1 MDNKTLDMTTDI
13 EIVNINELP
22 QQLGSDFEMVGR
34 NTTSGDAVRV
44 SPDRIVE
51 KLLDGCYIPSNV
63 GQSIVASSGALT
75 IGKPVHGAVYIV
87 TPGVGKITVAETV
100 NGFRYSILF
109 VAASASVTV
118 TTVKQK
124 PVLFLLPVGVERLV
138 YTEGG
143 KYLME
148 VMQIGGDI
156 YAKVMTVK

>member
-1 MDNKTLDMTTDI
+1 MTTDI
-13 EIVNINELP
+13 EIVNLNELP
-22 QQLGSDFEMVGR
+22 QQTGSDFEMVGR

-51 KLLDGCYIPSNV
+51 KLIDGCHIPSNI

-87 TPGVGKITVAETV
+87 SPGVGKIIVAETV

-109 VAASASVTV
+109 TAASASVTV

-124 PVLFLLPVGVERLV
+124 PVFYLLPLGVERLV

>member
-1 MDNKTLDMTTDI
+1 MTTDI

-51 KLLDGCYIPSNV
+51 KLLDGCHIPSNV

-124 PVLFLLPVGVERLV
+124 PVLFLLPLGVERLV

-156 YAKVMTVK
+156 YAKVMAVK

>member
-1 MDNKTLDMTTDI
+1 M
-13 EIVNINELP
+13 
-22 QQLGSDFEMVGR
+22 
-34 NTTSGDAVRV
+34 
-44 SPDRIVE
+44 
-51 KLLDGCYIPSNV
+51 
-63 GQSIVASSGALT
+63 ASSGALT
-75 IGKPVHGAVYIV
+75 IGKPVHGAVYTV
-87 TPGVGKITVAETV
+87 TPGVSKITVAETV

-118 TTVKQK
+118 TTVKQGR
-124 PVLFLLPVGVERLV
+124 VFFLLPLGVERLV

>member
-1 MDNKTLDMTTDI
+1 MTTDI

-22 QQLGSDFEMVGR
+22 QQQGSDFEMVGR

-51 KLLDGCYIPSNV
+51 KLIDGCHIPSNV
-63 GQSIVASSGALT
+63 GQSIVTTSGVLA
-75 IGKPVHGAVYIV
+75 INKPVHGAVYTV
-87 TPGVGKITVAETV
+87 TPGVSKITVAETV

-109 VAASASVTV
+109 IAASASVTV

-124 PVLFLLPVGVERLV
+124 PVFYLLPVGVERLV

>member
-1 MDNKTLDMTTDI
+1 MDMTTDI

-51 KLLDGCYIPSNV
+51 KLLDGCHIPSNV

-75 IGKPVHGAVYIV
+75 IGKPVHGAVYTV
-87 TPGVGKITVAETV
+87 TPGVSKITVAETV

-118 TTVKQK
+118 TTVKQGR
-124 PVLFLLPVGVERLV
+124 VFYLLPLGVERLV

>member
-1 MDNKTLDMTTDI
+1 MTTDI

-22 QQLGSDFEMVGR
+22 QQQGSDFEMVGR

-51 KLLDGCYIPSNV
+51 KLLDGCHIPSNV
-63 GQSIVASSGALT
+63 GQSIVASSGAVT
-75 IGKPVHGAVYIV
+75 IGKPVHGAVYTV

-109 VAASASVTV
+109 VAATASVTV

-124 PVLFLLPVGVERLV
+124 PVLFLLPLGVERLV

>member
-1 MDNKTLDMTTDI
+1 MTTDI

-51 KLLDGCYIPSNV
+51 KLLDGCHIPSNV

-75 IGKPVHGAVYIV
+75 INKPVHGAVYTV

-109 VAASASVTV
+109 VAATASVTV

-124 PVLFLLPVGVERLV
+124 PVLFLLPLGVERLV

-156 YAKVMTVK
+156 YAKVMGVK

>member
-1 MDNKTLDMTTDI
+1 MTTDI

-51 KLLDGCYIPSNV
+51 KLLDGCHIPSNV

-100 NGFRYSILF
+100 NGFRYSIFF

-124 PVLFLLPVGVERLV
+124 PVLYLLPVGVERMV

>member
-1 MDNKTLDMTTDI
+1 MTTDI

-51 KLLDGCYIPSNV
+51 KLLDGCHIPSNV

-124 PVLFLLPVGVERLV
+124 PVLYLLPVGVERMV

>member
-1 MDNKTLDMTTDI
+1 MTTDI

-51 KLLDGCYIPSNV
+51 KLLDGCHIPSNV
-63 GQSIVASSGALT
+63 GQSIVASSGAVT

-124 PVLFLLPVGVERLV
+124 PVLFLLPMGVERLV

-156 YAKVMTVK
+156 YAKVMAVK

>member
-1 MDNKTLDMTTDI
+1 MTTDI

-51 KLLDGCYIPSNV
+51 KLLDGCHIPSNV

-75 IGKPVHGAVYIV
+75 INKPVHGAVYTV

-109 VAASASVTV
+109 VAATASVTV

-124 PVLFLLPVGVERLV
+124 PVLFLLPLGVERLV

-156 YAKVMTVK
+156 YAKVMTIK

>member
-1 MDNKTLDMTTDI
+1 MDMTTDI

-51 KLLDGCYIPSNV
+51 KLLDGCHIPSNV
-63 GQSIVASSGALT
+63 GQSIVASSGAVT

-124 PVLFLLPVGVERLV
+124 PVLFLLPMGVERLV

>member
-1 MDNKTLDMTTDI
+1 MTTDI

-51 KLLDGCYIPSNV
+51 KLLDGCHIPSNV

-124 PVLFLLPVGVERLV
+124 PVLFLLPLGVERLV